1 MLQGRAMTTQTMDA
15 AITCR
20 RMNESDL
27 PAAHALSQGV
37 RWPYRFEDWQFLL
50 RLGNG
55 FVAEESDAVIGTGLC
70 WKQGDRHGSLG
81 AIIVS
86 PEHQGHGIGRKLMNL
101 VLEELGERC
110 TLLNATPAGR
120 PLYESLGFK
129 PIGTIHQHQGT
140 MRAAPPVVL
149 ARGESIRPVT
159 ANDIARLVVLANR
172 ATGMRRDEVLEQLAC
187 VAQGAALERNGELVG
202 FSMVRRFGLG
212 HAIGPVV
219 APDSERAAALVRYWN
234 SLRRLLRALGCH
246 RNQRPRRRLDGD
258 GTGAGRYRGDDGA
271 QRRAGARCWS
281 RAVCGSESVALL
293 NNRTLR

>member
-1 MLQGRAMTTQTMDA
+1 
-15 AITCR
+15 
-20 RMNESDL
+20 MNESDL
-27 PAAHALSQGV
+27 PAAHALSQGL

-55 FVAEESDAVIGTGLC
+55 FVAEQSGAVIATGLC

-86 PEHQGHGIGRKLMNL
+86 PEHQGNGIGRKLMNL
-101 VLEELGERC
+101 VLEELGGRC
-110 TLLNATPAGR
+110 TLLNATPAGQ
-120 PLYESLGFK
+120 PLYASLGFK
-129 PIGTIHQHQGT
+129 PTGTIHQHQGT

-159 ANDIARLVVLANR
+159 ADDIARLVGLANR
-172 ATGMRRDEVLEQLAC
+172 ATGMMRDEVLKQLAC

-219 APDSERAAALVRYWN
+219 APDSERAAALVTYWN
-234 SLRRLLRALGCH
+234 EAYAGSFV
-246 RNQRPRRRLDGD
+246 RLDVTGTSGLGD
-258 GTGAGRYRGDDGA
+258 GLTAMGLVQVDTVVTMARNGVPA
-271 QRRAGARCWS
+271 QDEGLKQF
-281 RAVCGSESVALL
+281 VIL
-293 NNRTLR
+293 NQSLF

>member
-1 MLQGRAMTTQTMDA
+1 MINAGVAY
-15 AITCR
+15 R
-20 RMNESDL
+20 RMTENDL
-27 PAAHALSQGV
+27 PAAHGLSQGV

-55 FVAEESDAVIGTGLC
+55 FVAEQSGAVIATGLC

-86 PEHQGHGIGRKLMNL
+86 PEHQGQGIGRQLMDL
-101 VLEELGERC
+101 VLQELGERC
-110 TLLNATPAGR
+110 TLLNATPAGQ
-120 PLYESLGFK
+120 PLYARLGFK
-129 PIGTIHQHQGT
+129 PAGTIHQHQGT

-159 ANDIARLVVLANR
+159 ANDIAKLVVLANR
-172 ATGMRRDEVLEQLAC
+172 ATGMRRDEVLKQLAG

-219 APDSERAAALVRYWN
+219 APDSERAGALVRYWN
-234 SLRRLLRALGCH
+234 DAYAGSFV
-246 RNQRPRRRLDGD
+246 RLDV
-258 GTGAGRYRGDDGA
+258 TGASGLGEGLTAMGLA
-271 QRRAGARCWS
+271 QVDTVVTMARNGVPTQDEGVQQF
-281 RAVCGSESVALL
+281 AIL
-293 NNRTLR
+293 NQSLF